1 MADLVMVTKQGL
13 VKKTDLREYSTHHRA
28 TEGVI
33 GIRLRSG
40 DKVAGSARVDKASQT
55 VLVVT
60 NKGTVLRFKAGE
72 IPRMG
77 RRTQGVIAL
86 RLRRGEEVVSVE
98 AV

>member
-1 MADLVMVTKQGL
+1 V
-13 VKKTDLREYSTHHRA
+13 E
-28 TEGVI
+28 
-33 GIRLRSG
+33 
-40 DKVAGSARVDKASQT
+40 KASQT
-55 VLVVT
+55 ILVIT